1 MIKEEVKE
9 SIRFRNQ
16 MLEVCEKMK
25 NYVSIMAEGES
36 IINDYDQA
44 IYSIEKCI
52 ERIDVQLLYYCE
64 STTVGR
70 WLMKIEGMTFDIAA
84 GLLAYFDIKDKEYAA
99 QFIQYAGVGNKTQ
112 AHNNEIKKIVD
123 KLSNNLIKEQNG
135 YYANLRYNK
144 YKELLKNKEISKVTA
159 TIRADRHM
167 IKVFLS
173 HLFEE
178 MFREEHNGKL
188 PKRSSN
194 NENVV
199 IIEPEVPYTQ

>member
-1 MIKEEVKE
+1 M
-9 SIRFRNQ
+9 
-16 MLEVCEKMK
+16 
-25 NYVSIMAEGES
+25 
-36 IINDYDQA
+36 
-44 IYSIEKCI
+44 
-52 ERIDVQLLYYCE
+52 
-64 STTVGR
+64 
-70 WLMKIEGMTFDIAA
+70 
-84 GLLAYFDIKDKEYAA
+84 
-99 QFIQYAGVGNKTQ
+99 
-112 AHNNEIKKIVD
+112 
-123 KLSNNLIKEQNG
+123 
-135 YYANLRYNK
+135 
-144 YKELLKNKEISKVTA
+144 KNKEISKVTA